1 MSSPTGAATANK
13 RTSPTN
19 RLRYLFAIS
28 LRYLFAITE
37 RRSALAI
44 DRMRNVLALNR
55 LLSLFVIEVIR
66 GLLGSLDPCGFRVSK
81 SGISFSSI
89 RPRVALRAHIG
100 AEVDESTMN
109 PVNQPPAAPP
119 PMRLPLSD
127 SPFSP
132 LHVVWAIVE
141 AGCWLSVNSKTSKH
155 SQK

>member
-89 RPRVALRAHIG
+89 RPWVALHAHIG

-109 PVNQPPAAPP
+109 PVNQPPAAEP
-119 PMRLPLSD
+119 PMWLLIPD
-127 SPFSP
+127 SPCPPFH
-132 LHVVWAIVE
+132 LVEIIVE
-141 AGCWLSVNSKTSKH
+141 GRC
-155 SQK
+155 